1 MADTALAINKMV
13 LPNKKYASDPITLVQ
28 TNNHVLP
35 VSGDSTK
42 TFFHVVV
49 GSDSDPFTLNV
60 VAGDYSDSVLGDLEI
75 ACKAEDDFYFN
86 IETARFRTADG
97 NVTLTMTVPDVEGAG
112 EDDPDVPGVAVGT
125 IEVFQLP

>member
-1 MADTALAINKMV
+1 MADTTLVINKMV

-28 TNNHVLP
+28 ANNHVLP

-49 GSDSDPFTLNV
+49 GSASDPFTLQV
-60 VAGDYSDSVLGDLEI
+60 LAGDYSDSAIGDLGI
-75 ACKAEDDFYFN
+75 ACKAADDFYFN

-97 NVTLTMTVPDVEGAG
+97 NVTLTMTVPKVG
-112 EDDPDVPGVAVGT
+112 EVAGVAAGT
-125 IEVFQLP
+125 IEVFQLPL

>member
-13 LPNKKYASDPITLVQ
+13 LPNKKYASNPITLVQ
-28 TNNHVLP
+28 TDNHVLP

-75 ACKAEDDFYFN
+75 ACKANDDFYFN

-97 NVTLTMTVPDVEGAG
+97 NVTLTMTVPEIEVGG
-112 EDDPDVPGVAVGT
+112 GNPDVPGVAVGT

>member
-1 MADTALAINKMV
+1 MADTALAINKML
-13 LPNKKYASDPITLVQ
+13 LPNKKYASDPIALVQ
-28 TNNHVLP
+28 ANNHVLP

-49 GSDSDPFTLNV
+49 GSASDPFTLNV

-97 NVTLTMTVPDVEGAG
+97 NVTLTMTVPDVDGDGDE
-112 EDDPDVPGVAVGT
+112 PVPGVAVGT
-125 IEVFQLP
+125 IEAFQLP